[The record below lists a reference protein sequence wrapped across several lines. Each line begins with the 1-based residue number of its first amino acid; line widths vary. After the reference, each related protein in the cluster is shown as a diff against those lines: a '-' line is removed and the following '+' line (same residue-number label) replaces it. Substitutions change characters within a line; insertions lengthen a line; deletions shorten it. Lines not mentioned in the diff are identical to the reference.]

1 MSSARSTNHNGVKP
15 SKRSPP
21 TSFEKHIWWGCCQ
34 HIWPNKVCGGINFHS
49 PRLRFDLDFTIHAS
63 WPNLCARFSF
73 GGIIG
78 KGSTEHKAAAQPF
91 FLHTPPSLYLS
102 TFQLDLFCLFSSL
115 VASAAACIIEQLQLF
130 LPQQIV
136 IGRHFKI
143 GENFVLNFEENGH
156 DLDFSGRAFFS
167 RKLLSLVKID
177 SSPFRK
183 GKKSFPLRCSPITT
197 FSPVIRRFFDVRS
210 FSFFGVL
217 KHLQSDFFF
226 QKKMMF
232 RERELTSIIRI
243 RVGHRRKWSAF

>member
-1 MSSARSTNHNGVKP
+1 M
-15 SKRSPP
+15 
-21 TSFEKHIWWGCCQ
+21 
-34 HIWPNKVCGGINFHS
+34 
-49 PRLRFDLDFTIHAS
+49 
-63 WPNLCARFSF
+63 
-73 GGIIG
+73 
-78 KGSTEHKAAAQPF
+78 
-91 FLHTPPSLYLS
+91 
-102 TFQLDLFCLFSSL
+102 
-115 VASAAACIIEQLQLF
+115 ASAAACIIEQLQLF

-136 IGRHFKI
+136 IRRHFKI

-243 RVGHRRKWSAF
+243 RVGHRRKSSGQLLKKYSGSIIPSILLQV